1 MRIIRQFF
9 RAFLRTSTY
18 DPRRNHFLLVGF
30 LTGLPAPIASI
41 WIHLYALEWHYSV
54 WDLLTTHPFHW
65 VFLSVPF
72 VFALLFGGLG
82 AVRINRD
89 ARLGRLIR
97 RLSELSTTD
106 ELTGLSN
113 PRHFHTQLNH
123 EVERAKR
130 NNGAFSLVVF
140 DLDGFKAVN
149 DTRGHPNGDVA
160 LREVAR
166 IVRSCRRRYDT
177 VARMGGDEFAL
188 ILAGAEHDD
197 ALRVAD
203 RVRTALA
210 DHGFLGT
217 HSEGPC
223 SVTASFGVATY
234 PDDGTNKAAIITAA
248 DQGLYLAKARGG
260 NAVRSLAHA
269 EATEGL
275 RPSAVSPQDEQKIGM
290 LNAEG

>member
-9 RAFLRTSTY
+9 RAFFRTSTY

-65 VFLSVPF
+65 AFLSVPF
-72 VFALLFGGLG
+72 VFALFFGGLG

-113 PRHFHTQLNH
+113 ARHFQTQLDR
-123 EVERAKR
+123 EIERAKR
-130 NNGAFSLVVF
+130 NGGAFSLVVF
-140 DLDGFKAVN
+140 DLDEFKAVN
-149 DTRGHPNGDVA
+149 DSRGHPNGDVA

-166 IVRSCRRRYDT
+166 LVRSCRRRYDT
-177 VARMGGDEFAL
+177 VARTGGDEFAL
-188 ILAGAEHDD
+188 VLAGAGCDD

-234 PDDGTNKAAIITAA
+234 PDNGVNKAAIITAA

-260 NAVRSLAHA
+260 NAVRSLAYA
-269 EATEGL
+269 EETEGL
-275 RPSAVSPQDEQKIGM
+275 QPSPVSPQKEQRIGM
-290 LNAEG
+290 LNADG